1 MPVSPVS
8 TATSSAP
15 STTSPISDNAD
26 LSSEFNQ
33 FLELLTTQVQN
44 QDPFQPLDSTQFVE
58 QLATFSALEQQVQ
71 SNDLLKKI
79 LTALDGS
86 GNG

>member
-1 MPVSPVS
+1 MTVSPVS
-8 TATSSAP
+8 TTTSSAS
-15 STTSPISDNAD
+15 STASPISDNAD

>member
-1 MPVSPVS
+1 MTVSPIS
-8 TATSSAP
+8 AAPSSA
-15 STTSPISDNAD
+15 SASASPISDNAD

-79 LTALDGS
+79 LTTLNSA
-86 GNG
+86 GN